1 MIAGAAARAGRAA
14 ALPFSLFS
22 IALIP
27 VPVSSAATAA
37 EAAAEAAKAVAPARA
52 RAGATAGR
60 DAPCLADDNLI
71 ALFQA
76 GKNLSKL
83 AVAQTGCHQHR
94 DQFAVLQ
101 LDHDSATALGAG
113 GGRRCRR
120 ASDERSEVSAGQFA
134 VFQRG

>member
-37 EAAAEAAKAVAPARA
+37 AETAATEAAKAVARA
-52 RAGATAGR
+52 RASATAGR

-76 GKNLSKL
+76 GKDLGKL

-120 ASDERSEVSAGQFA
+120 AGDERSEVRAGQ
-134 VFQRG
+134 

>member
-83 AVAQTGCHQHR
+83 PLLRPVVT
-94 DQFAVLQ
+94 
-101 LDHDSATALGAG
+101 
-113 GGRRCRR
+113 
-120 ASDERSEVSAGQFA
+120 SAGTSLPCFTSSRSPRL
-134 VFQRG
+134 RGAPVVEGDVDEEV